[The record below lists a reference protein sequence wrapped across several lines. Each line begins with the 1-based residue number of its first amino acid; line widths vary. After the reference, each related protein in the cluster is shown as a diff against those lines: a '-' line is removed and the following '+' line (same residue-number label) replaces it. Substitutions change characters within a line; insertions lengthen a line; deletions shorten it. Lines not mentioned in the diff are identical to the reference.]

1 MAGGMELMIK
11 LRAAFSSL
19 GRVACYTYDDLEPDE
34 IRLLQILPGKG
45 SDILRCRLIRVP
57 LRYPPDFNTLS
68 YTWGTSPETHEAK
81 VNLTEKIQL
90 DNKAY
95 LVAPNLLSALQFYR
109 EHYTEPLWVD
119 YLCINQSNVAERG
132 RQVLLMRR
140 IYGSSHKVLVWL
152 GDEADD
158 SALAIDFL
166 ERIAEEAGIAASAAF
181 IVQTILGGDYQSQW
195 TALDQFWKRP
205 YWMRIWVMQE
215 QAVSK
220 RIDVACGPRKLA
232 WKVLYRFTDA
242 VTTAISSGQMDACMH
257 AAKRDAI
264 KLNTKILHHLLTLR
278 RLRQETAQGERLPV
292 LSVLDST
299 RRALATD
306 DRDKIYGIHSF
317 VKDASVLVPSPDYGC
332 STQQVYKSL
341 VLAYINHYK
350 DLDILVQASVHRKLA
365 GLPSWT
371 PDWSED
377 KRISRLN
384 RRNSCTGV
392 FYAARGTAASTV
404 VSSEESTLICEGIYV
419 DALDGLGQ
427 CVAERSST
435 AQQSHPEHPTS
446 IYGDD
451 EATFS
456 AVWRSLISDVRYFAN
471 SSFERAPE
479 VMGHLFTKK
488 CRKWEDVFLNENHS
502 QYQPKKVIHPDISV
516 FDAWYRS
523 NRSFKIAGRPIREW
537 ALERFEAA
545 RADDSDIVLNTSFE
559 RTMKK
564 KICGRRLITT
574 QRGYIGLAP
583 LASKRGDRV
592 CVLFG
597 CSTPVILRPLA
608 EGGYQFIG
616 ECYVHGIMEGEA
628 MGMLEKEERAKEE
641 FALR

>member
-1 MAGGMELMIK
+1 MIK
-11 LRAAFSSL
+11 LSAAFSSL
-19 GRVACYTYDDLEPDE
+19 GRAACYTYGDLDPDE
-34 IRLLQILPGKG
+34 IRMLQILPGKG
-45 SDILRCRLIRVP
+45 SDIVRCRLTRVT
-57 LRYPPDFNTLS
+57 LRYSPDFNTLS

-81 VNLTEKIQL
+81 VTLTEIQL

-119 YLCINQSNVAERG
+119 YLCINQFNVAERG
-132 RQVLLMRR
+132 KQVLLMRR

-166 ERIAEEAGIAASAAF
+166 ERIAGEAGIAASAAF
-181 IVQTILGGDYQSQW
+181 IVQTILSGNYQRQW
-195 TALDQFWKRP
+195 RALDQFWKRP

-232 WKVLYRFTDA
+232 WEVLYRFTDA
-242 VTTAISSGQMDACMH
+242 VTTAISSGQMDACMY
-257 AAKRDAI
+257 AARRDAI

-278 RLRQETAQGERLPV
+278 RLRKETAQGERLPV

-317 VKDASVLVPSPDYGC
+317 VKDASILVPSPDYEC
-332 STQQVYKSL
+332 STEQVYKSL

-350 DLDILVQASVHRKLA
+350 DLDILVQASVHRKLTA
-365 GLPSWT
+365 LPSWT

-384 RRNSCTGV
+384 RRNSCTGF
-392 FYAARGTAASTV
+392 FYAARGTAASAV
-404 VSSEESTLICEGIYV
+404 VSSEDSTLICEGIYV
-419 DALDGLGQ
+419 DTLDGLGQ
-427 CVAERSST
+427 CLAERSSP

-456 AVWRSLISDVRYFAN
+456 AIWRSLISDVRYFAN

-488 CRKWEDVFLNENHS
+488 CRQWEDVFLNENHS

-523 NRSFKIAGRPIREW
+523 NRSLKIAGRPIREW
-537 ALERFEAA
+537 ALEHFEAA
-545 RADDSDIVLNTSFE
+545 QADDSDIVLNTSFE

-564 KICGRRLITT
+564 KIYGRRLITT

-597 CSTPVILRPLA
+597 CSTPVVLRPLA

-641 FALR
+641 FVLR